1 MLLIK
6 KSMDIIDLISWCT
19 NTGKN
24 LSGCRIENIY
34 WSGHYWL
41 FKLRCPN
48 RGKTLLK
55 IEPGIR
61 IHLSMVEPREKGI
74 DRIAAYFRK
83 YIRGCRIRQIDM
95 PWWERIV
102 RLTIECHDRVLMIY
116 NEIIPR
122 GFLVITDEDNKIL
135 YANRFEKLRD
145 REIKRG
151 QIYHPPPL
159 RPSLTAM
166 STDKLRGLL
175 LRGKDL
181 VRGIVKG
188 WGLPGYIAEEI
199 LLRAGLYDSKS
210 AKPSIITDKD
220 IATLRDKLN
229 ELLDEA
235 YRGKGYLIYIDNRLE
250 VITAYKPILYTELY
264 EAEIKET
271 NTLDEALDPYFSQ
284 YEKRFAEKQEE
295 SRILSEI
302 SRLKKSY
309 EKLCKTIDEYKAKA
323 EKMEKISDILQT
335 NYQLFEK
342 LLECIDQARK
352 ESGWKKVSEKC
363 PGIDSVNP
371 SEGKILV
378 KVRGEPVEIDVRLG
392 AWKNILEMRRKA
404 GELRG
409 KARRAKDEAEKL
421 LKRIQELEEK
431 KSKIETRI
439 TKGLRPKH
447 WYEKYHWLI
456 TSEGFLVIGGRDAGQ
471 NETIVRKY
479 LSSEDIFLHAEIH
492 GGPATVIKTTG
503 KNPGIKS
510 IEEAAIIAAC
520 YSRGWKEGMG
530 ALDVFWVKGDQV
542 SKSPPSGEYIA
553 KGAFMV
559 YGKKR
564 FLRVEMKLALGIEEI
579 DDPIYGVYQ
588 RVIIGPEY
596 LVRQRSLAYVVLIP
610 GEHRGKELADKIM
623 AMLRNRAN
631 TTLSITSEEI
641 MYRVPGPSR
650 IIKADKGE
658 TYNN

>member
-19 NTGKN
+19 NTGKS

-34 WSGHYWL
+34 WCGHYWL

-55 IEPGIR
+55 IEPSVR
-61 IHLSMVEPREKGI
+61 IHLSRVEPREKGI

-102 RLTIECHDRVLMIY
+102 RLTIECRDRVLMIY

-151 QIYHPPPL
+151 QIYRPPPL
-159 RPSLTAM
+159 RPSLITM
-166 STDKLRGLL
+166 STDELRGLL

-210 AKPSIITDKD
+210 AKPSKISDSDVAVLK
-220 IATLRDKLN
+220 DKLS

-235 YRGKGYLIYIDNRLE
+235 YQGRGYLIYIDNRLE
-250 VITAYKPILYTELY
+250 LVTAYKPILYTMLY
-264 EAEIKET
+264 EAEIKEM
-271 NTLDEALDPYFSQ
+271 NTLDEALDPYFSL
-284 YEKRFAEKQEE
+284 YERRFAEKQEE
-295 SRILSEI
+295 LRIMSEI

-309 EKLCKTIDEYKAKA
+309 EKLCKTIGEYKAKA
-323 EKMEKISDILQT
+323 EKLEKISDILQA
-335 NYQLFEK
+335 NYPLFEK
-342 LLECIDQARK
+342 LLECIDRTRK
-352 ESGWKKVSEKC
+352 EGGWEKVREKC
-363 PGIDSVNP
+363 PGIVSVNP
-371 SEGKILV
+371 SEGKVLV
-378 KVRGEPVEIDVRLG
+378 KVRGEPVEINVRFD
-392 AWKNILEMRRKA
+392 AWKNILEMKRKA

-409 KARRAKDEAEKL
+409 KARRAEKEAEKL
-421 LKRIQELEEK
+421 LERIRELEEK
-431 KSKIETRI
+431 RSKIETRI
-439 TKGLRPKH
+439 TKGIRPRH

-479 LSSEDIFLHAEIH
+479 LSPEDIFLHAEIH
-492 GGPATVIKTTG
+492 GGPATVIKTQG

-510 IEEAAIIAAC
+510 IEEAAVIAAC
-520 YSRGWKEGMG
+520 YSRGWKEGVG
-530 ALDVFWVKGDQV
+530 ALDVFWVRGDQV
-542 SKSPPSGEYIA
+542 SKSPPSGEYLA

-559 YGKKR
+559 YGKKQ

-588 RVIIGPEY
+588 RVIIGPEH

-623 AMLRNRAN
+623 AVLRNRAN
-631 TTLSITSEEI
+631 TTLSVTSEEI

-650 IIKADKGE
+650 IIKAGKGE

>member
-1 MLLIK
+1 
-6 KSMDIIDLISWCT
+6 MDIIDLISWCR
-19 NTGKN
+19 NTGEK

-34 WSGHYWL
+34 WCGHYWL

-55 IEPGIR
+55 IEPGVR

-102 RLTIECHDRVLMIY
+102 RVTIECRDRILMIY

-151 QIYHPPPL
+151 QIYHSPPL
-159 RPSLTAM
+159 RPSLIAM
-166 STDKLRGLL
+166 SIDELRGLL

-210 AKPSIITDKD
+210 AKPSIISDRD
-220 IATLRDKLN
+220 ITSLRDKLN

-250 VITAYKPILYTELY
+250 LITAYKPILYTELY
-264 EAEIKET
+264 EAEIKEM

-309 EKLCKTIDEYKAKA
+309 EKLSKTIDEYKTKA
-323 EKMEKISDILQT
+323 EKLEKISNLLQA
-335 NYQLFEK
+335 NYPLFEK

-352 ESGWKKVSEKC
+352 ESGWKKVREKC
-363 PGIDSVNP
+363 PGIVSVNP
-371 SEGKILV
+371 GEGKVLV
-378 KVRGEPVEIDVRLG
+378 KVRGEPVEIDVRLS
-392 AWKNILEMRRKA
+392 AWKNILEMRKKA

-409 KARRAKDEAEKL
+409 KARRAENEAEKL
-421 LKRIQELEEK
+421 LKRIRELEEK

-439 TKGLRPKH
+439 TKGIRPKH

-492 GGPATVIKTTG
+492 GGPATVIKTQG

-510 IEEAAIIAAC
+510 IEEAAVIAAC
-520 YSRGWKEGMG
+520 YSRGWKEGVG
-530 ALDVFWVKGDQV
+530 ALDVFWVRGDQV
-542 SKSPPSGEYIA
+542 SKSPPSGEYLA

-588 RVIIGPEY
+588 RVIIGPEH
-596 LVRQRSLAYVVLIP
+596 LVRQRSLAYVVLVP
-610 GEHRGKELADKIM
+610 GEYHGKELADKIM
-623 AMLRNRAN
+623 AVLRKGAN
-631 TTLSITSEEI
+631 TTLSVTSEEI

-658 TYNN
+658 AYNN